1 MKVVLTLLSPPPSLN
16 NSTYNVPGKGRRKT
30 RAYKDWRR
38 DAAWQL
44 KLQKPPH
51 FTERVSV
58 TIILPMN
65 TRGDADNRI
74 KAVLDSLQ
82 EAGVV
87 KNDKQCFPT
96 LVDRGD
102 VELTTITIEPRVEP

>member
-16 NSTYNVPGKGRRKT
+16 NAFKNVRGKGRVKT

-38 DAAWQL
+38 DAAWRL

-51 FTERVSV
+51 FTGLVSV
-58 TIILPMN
+58 TIMLPMN

-74 KAVLDSLQ
+74 KAALDSLQ

-87 KNDKQCFPT
+87 KNDRQCCPV
-96 LVDRGD
+96 LIDRGN
-102 VELTTITIEPRVEP
+102 VEVTTITIEPRPTP